1 MADQRAFGNTDK
13 SPAEGGIQ
21 VRDRAQEASAQGR
34 DRTQEASAQ
43 GHDRNQESGA
53 QGRDRTQEAGTQ
65 GRDSTQGVARQVGE
79 TASAYYPQ
87 GREQVAAVE
96 NSLEDSIR
104 AKPLQSIFMAGG
116 LGMLLTLLL
125 KKEDTAAD
133 YYRQGRQQAQDYYRQ
148 GRQQVAAVENTLEDA
163 MRTKPLQSL
172 LIAAGFG
179 MLLTLLLK
187 K

>member
-1 MADQRAFGNTDK
+1 
-13 SPAEGGIQ
+13 
-21 VRDRAQEASAQGR
+21 
-34 DRTQEASAQ
+34 
-43 GHDRNQESGA
+43 
-53 QGRDRTQEAGTQ
+53 
-65 GRDSTQGVARQVGE
+65 VARQVGE
-79 TASAYYPQ
+79 TASAYYQQ

-116 LGMLLTLLL
+116 LGMLLTLLW
-125 KKEDTAAD
+125 KKEETAAD